1 MTDHFRVAVHCVGKK
16 GVKDPFRASCSLWRE
31 ERSEGLPPELAV
43 HCGGKKGVKNTFRG
57 VSVSFDIRDKAKF
70 PTIVVDWSL
79 PSECL
84 STVYPVPK
92 AGEFAS
98 TDQRANGV

>member
-1 MTDHFRVAVHCVGKK
+1 M
-16 GVKDPFRASCSLWRE
+16 WRK
-31 ERSEGLPPELAV
+31 ERSEGLPPEQAV

-70 PTIVVDWSL
+70 PTIVVDWS
-79 PSECL
+79 ECL
-84 STVYPVPK
+84 STVYPLPK